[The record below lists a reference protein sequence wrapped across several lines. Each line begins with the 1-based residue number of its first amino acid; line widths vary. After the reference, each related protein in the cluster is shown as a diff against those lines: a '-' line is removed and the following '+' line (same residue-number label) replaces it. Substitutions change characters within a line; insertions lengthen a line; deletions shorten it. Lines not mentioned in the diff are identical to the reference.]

1 MLVVYLAKHFKMI
14 MEQVYIL
21 FLTLKLD
28 AVIHCRFSLLLTGL
42 MFIIS
47 FVSLGVLIPVDYV
60 LGTLSN
66 QFAGDLATFSLSSFT
81 RPTLFIW
88 VHIGVSII
96 CGILVFLFA
105 IFVQCVLSRSF
116 RKNDHIFTILLR
128 SIPKEISSVDLFNIF
143 ETEYGEGSIKDI
155 NELYDM
161 DKYIKLWK
169 KREILKKY
177 IGLNYKS

>member
-1 MLVVYLAKHFKMI
+1 
-14 MEQVYIL
+14 
-21 FLTLKLD
+21 
-28 AVIHCRFSLLLTGL
+28 
-42 MFIIS
+42 
-47 FVSLGVLIPVDYV
+47 
-60 LGTLSN
+60 
-66 QFAGDLATFSLSSFT
+66 
-81 RPTLFIW
+81 
-88 VHIGVSII
+88 
-96 CGILVFLFA
+96 
-105 IFVQCVLSRSF
+105 
-116 RKNDHIFTILLR
+116 LR